1 MCRDGIVTLG
11 RPAGGL
17 SDNPGWYVT
26 TCGVVLLAG
35 ARIGGLDER
44 TWRASRVR
52 GLGRLPRAR
61 GYAMDP
67 GALPGSPEPGTA
79 HDRPD
84 TVGPMNPLESL
95 NEFLGSA
102 EGWLWT
108 WAGMPVVIVLGL
120 YFTVRTG
127 AVQLRMIP
135 AMFSAIVQKPVQEEA
150 GGEGKRSKSLSA
162 FQAFSVS
169 AAARVGTGNISGVA
183 GAIFLGG
190 PGAVLWMWVMCLLT
204 GAASFIESTLAQLW
218 KTRADDTYKGGPAFY
233 IHRGLGSRGFGA
245 FFAVLFIFCFA
256 FAFTSLQANTI
267 VDAVSG
273 AVAVYTDPEGLP
285 WLAPVLGILLA
296 ALTAGI
302 IFGGMRRVAGVA
314 QNMVPIMAGLYLI
327 IGLVIVGLHLG
338 ELPRVIGQ
346 ILTEAVSPQAA
357 IGGGI
362 GAVIVNGVQ
371 RGMLSNEAGMGSVPN
386 VAATASVSHPVRQGL
401 VQTLGVYFDTLL
413 ICSITAFIVLVSF
426 PDVSAGGEGLMMVQ
440 ESLSSTL
447 GSWAAILLALI
458 MFLLAFT
465 SVLGNFSYGEANMHF
480 LTSKRGW
487 HIAFGVAVVALVLMG
502 SVIAVDLAWTIA
514 GVSMVF
520 IALINLVVIA
530 LLAPTA
536 VKLLKHYNAQRAQ
549 GLDPIFL
556 ASDLPEIKNVE
567 VWVDEDVCDY
577 QDERE
582 EAAAAG

>member
-1 MCRDGIVTLG
+1 MT
-11 RPAGGL
+11 
-17 SDNPGWYVT
+17 
-26 TCGVVLLAG
+26 
-35 ARIGGLDER
+35 
-44 TWRASRVR
+44 
-52 GLGRLPRAR
+52 
-61 GYAMDP
+61 
-67 GALPGSPEPGTA
+67 
-79 HDRPD
+79 
-84 TVGPMNPLESL
+84 PLESL

-108 WAGMPVVIVLGL
+108 WAGMPVVVLLGL
-120 YFTVRTG
+120 YFTARTG
-127 AVQLRMIP
+127 LVQLRMIP
-135 AMFSAIVQKPVQEEA
+135 AMFSAITQKPVQEQL
-150 GGEGKRSKSLSA
+150 GEGEGGGQRTKSLSA
-162 FQAFSVS
+162 FQAFTIS
-169 AAARVGTGNISGVA
+169 AAARVGTGNVSGVA

-190 PGAVLWMWVMCLLT
+190 PGAVLWMWVMCVVG

-218 KTRADDTYKGGPAFY
+218 KTRAADTYKGGPAFY

-245 FFAVLFIFCFA
+245 FFAILFIFCFA

-267 VDAVSG
+267 VDAVTG

-285 WLAPVLGILLA
+285 WLAPVLGIGLA
-296 ALTAGI
+296 LLTAGI
-302 IFGGMRRVAGVA
+302 IFGGMRRVADVA
-314 QNMVPIMAGLYLI
+314 QSMVPIMAALYLL
-327 IGLVIVGLHLG
+327 IGIVIVGMNLG

-346 ILTEAVSPQAA
+346 IVTEAFDPQAV
-357 IGGGI
+357 IGGGL
-362 GAVIVNGVQ
+362 GAVIVQGVQ

-386 VAATASVSHPVRQGL
+386 VAATASVSHPVKQGL

-426 PDVSAGGEGLMMVQ
+426 PDVTAGGEGLVMVQ
-440 ESLSSTL
+440 ESLSTNL
-447 GSWAAILLALI
+447 GAWAAVLLAVI

-487 HIAFGVAVVALVLMG
+487 HVAFGLAVVALVLMG

-530 LLAPTA
+530 LLLPNAL
-536 VKLLKHYNAQRAQ
+536 KLLRHYNEQRAQ

-577 QDERE
+577 QEARE
-582 EAAAAG
+582 EAATAR

>member
-1 MCRDGIVTLG
+1 
-11 RPAGGL
+11 
-17 SDNPGWYVT
+17 
-26 TCGVVLLAG
+26 
-35 ARIGGLDER
+35 
-44 TWRASRVR
+44 
-52 GLGRLPRAR
+52 
-61 GYAMDP
+61 
-67 GALPGSPEPGTA
+67 
-79 HDRPD
+79 
-84 TVGPMNPLESL
+84 MNPLESL

-108 WAGMPVVIVLGL
+108 WAGMPVVILLGL

-135 AMFSAIVQKPVQEEA
+135 AMLSAIAQKPVQEEVEDPA
-150 GGEGKRSKSLSA
+150 TDAKRSKSLSA

-190 PGAVLWMWVMCLLT
+190 PGAVLWMWVMCVLT

-267 VDAVSG
+267 VDAVTG
-273 AVAVYTDPEGLP
+273 AVSLYTDPDGLP

-302 IFGGMRRVAGVA
+302 IFGGMRRVATVA
-314 QNMVPIMAGLYLI
+314 QNMVPIMAGLYLL
-327 IGLVIVGLHLG
+327 IGIVIVGLHLG
-338 ELPRVIGQ
+338 ELPRVVGQ
-346 ILTEAVSPQAA
+346 IVTEAVSPQAA

-386 VAATASVSHPVRQGL
+386 VAATASVSHPVKQGL

-426 PDVSAGGEGLMMVQ
+426 PDVSTGGEGLVMVQ

-447 GSWAAILLALI
+447 GPWAAILLAAI

-465 SVLGNFSYGEANMHF
+465 SVLGNYSYGEANMHF
-480 LTSKRGW
+480 LTGKRGW
-487 HIAFGVAVVALVLMG
+487 HAAFGIAVVLLVLVG
-502 SVIAVDLAWTIA
+502 AVIDVSLAWTIA

-530 LLAPTA
+530 ILFPTA
-536 VKLLKHYNAQRAQ
+536 LKLLRHYNAQRAE
-549 GLDPIFL
+549 GDDPIFL
-556 ASDLPEIKNVE
+556 AEELPEIKNVE
-567 VWVDEDVCDY
+567 VWETSDVADYLADREDA
-577 QDERE
+577 R
-582 EAAAAG
+582 

>member
-1 MCRDGIVTLG
+1 
-11 RPAGGL
+11 
-17 SDNPGWYVT
+17 
-26 TCGVVLLAG
+26 
-35 ARIGGLDER
+35 
-44 TWRASRVR
+44 
-52 GLGRLPRAR
+52 
-61 GYAMDP
+61 
-67 GALPGSPEPGTA
+67 
-79 HDRPD
+79 
-84 TVGPMNPLESL
+84 MNPLDSL
-95 NEFLGSA
+95 NELLGNA

-108 WAGMPVVIVLGL
+108 WAGMPVVILLGL
-120 YFTVRTG
+120 YFTIRTG

-135 AMFSAIVQKPVQEEA
+135 AMFGAITQKAQREEVGA
-150 GGEGKRSKSLSA
+150 GRERAERTKSLSA

-204 GAASFIESTLAQLW
+204 SAASFIESTLAQLW

-233 IHRGLGSRGFGA
+233 IARGLGSRKFGL
-245 FFAVLFIFCFA
+245 FFAVLFIVCFA

-267 VDAVSG
+267 VDAVTG
-273 AVAVYTDPEGLP
+273 AVAVYADPAELSWLP
-285 WLAPVLGILLA
+285 LALGVL
-296 ALTAGI
+296 LTVLTGVI
-302 IFGGMRRVAGVA
+302 VFGGMRRVATVA
-314 QNMVPIMAGLYLI
+314 QNMVPLMAAIYLLIGI
-327 IGLVIVGLHLG
+327 IIVGMNLG
-338 ELPRVIGQ
+338 ELPRVLTQ
-346 ILTEAVSPQAA
+346 IVTEAFNPQAT
-357 IGGGI
+357 IGGGF

-386 VAATASVSHPVRQGL
+386 VAATASVSHPVKQGL

-413 ICSITAFIVLVSF
+413 ICTITAFIVLVSF

-440 ESLSSTL
+440 QSLAANL
-447 GSWAAILLALI
+447 GGWSAILLAAI

-480 LTSKRGW
+480 ITSRRGW
-487 HIAFGVAVVALVLMG
+487 HIAFGAAVTGLVLVG
-502 SVIAVDLAWTIA
+502 SMIAVDLAWTIA

-536 VKLLKHYNAQRAQ
+536 VKLLRHYNTQRAQ

-567 VWVDEDVCDY
+567 VWVGEDVCDY
-577 QDERE
+577 QDARE
-582 EAAAAG
+582 ADEATV

>member
-1 MCRDGIVTLG
+1 
-11 RPAGGL
+11 
-17 SDNPGWYVT
+17 
-26 TCGVVLLAG
+26 
-35 ARIGGLDER
+35 
-44 TWRASRVR
+44 
-52 GLGRLPRAR
+52 
-61 GYAMDP
+61 
-67 GALPGSPEPGTA
+67 
-79 HDRPD
+79 
-84 TVGPMNPLESL
+84 MNPLETL
-95 NEFLGSA
+95 NEFLGNA

-108 WAGMPVVIVLGL
+108 WAGMPVVVVLGL
-120 YFTVRTG
+120 YFTIRTG

-135 AMFSAIVQKPVQEEA
+135 AMLGAITQKAQREPVGSGRE
-150 GGEGKRSKSLSA
+150 RSERTKSLSA

-190 PGAVLWMWVMCLLT
+190 PGALLWMWIMCIVG
-204 GAASFIESTLAQLW
+204 GAASFVESTLAQLW
-218 KTRADDTYKGGPAFY
+218 KTRSADTYKGGPAFY

-245 FFAVLFIFCFA
+245 FFAILFIFCFA

-273 AVAVYTDPEGLP
+273 AIGVYTDPEGLG
-285 WLAPVLGILLA
+285 WLPVVLGVVLA
-296 ALTAGI
+296 LLTAGI
-302 IFGGMRRVAGVA
+302 IFGGMRRVASVA
-314 QNMVPIMAGLYLI
+314 QNLVPLMAVIYLLLGI
-327 IGLVIVGLHLG
+327 IIVGMNFG
-338 ELPRVIGQ
+338 ELPRVLSQ
-346 ILTEAVSPQAA
+346 IVTEAFNPQAV

-362 GAVIVNGVQ
+362 GAAIVNGVQ

-386 VAATASVSHPVRQGL
+386 VAATASVSHPVKQGL

-413 ICSITAFIVLVSF
+413 ICSITGFIVLVSF
-426 PDVSAGGEGLMMVQ
+426 PDVSVGGEGLMMVQ
-440 ESLSSTL
+440 ESLASNL
-447 GSWAAILLALI
+447 GSWAAVLLAVI

-480 LTSKRGW
+480 LTAKRGW
-487 HIAFGVAVVALVLMG
+487 HVAFGIAVVALVFLG

-530 LLAPTA
+530 ILTPTA
-536 VKLLKHYNAQRAQ
+536 VTLLKHYNAQRAQ

-567 VWVDEDVCDY
+567 VWEDVDVSDY
-577 QDERE
+577 VRERE
-582 EAAAAG
+582 AASAR

>member
-1 MCRDGIVTLG
+1 
-11 RPAGGL
+11 
-17 SDNPGWYVT
+17 
-26 TCGVVLLAG
+26 
-35 ARIGGLDER
+35 
-44 TWRASRVR
+44 
-52 GLGRLPRAR
+52 
-61 GYAMDP
+61 
-67 GALPGSPEPGTA
+67 
-79 HDRPD
+79 
-84 TVGPMNPLESL
+84 MNPLESL
-95 NEFLGSA
+95 NEFLGNA

-108 WAGMPVVIVLGL
+108 WAGMPVVIALGL

-127 AVQLRMIP
+127 AVQLRMLP
-135 AMFSAIVQKPVQEEA
+135 AMFSAIAQKPVQEEDPDPDRDA
-150 GGEGKRSKSLSA
+150 KRSKSLSA

-190 PGAVLWMWVMCLLT
+190 PGAVLWMWVMCLFT

-267 VDAVSG
+267 VDAVTG
-273 AVAVYTDPEGLP
+273 AVAVYADPDGLP

-314 QNMVPIMAGLYLI
+314 QNMVPIMAGLYLL
-327 IGLVIVGLHLG
+327 IGIVIVGLHLG
-338 ELPRVIGQ
+338 ELPRVLTQ
-346 ILTEAVSPQAA
+346 IVTEAVSPQAA

-386 VAATASVSHPVRQGL
+386 VAATASVSHPVKQGL

-413 ICSITAFIVLVSF
+413 ICSTTAFIVLVSF
-426 PDVSAGGEGLMMVQ
+426 PDVSTGGEGLVMVQ
-440 ESLSSTL
+440 QSLSSTL
-447 GSWAAILLALI
+447 GSWAPILLAVI

-487 HIAFGVAVVALVLMG
+487 HIAFGVAVVALVLIG

-549 GLDPIFL
+549 GLDPIFH

-582 EAAAAG
+582 EAAAV

>member
-1 MCRDGIVTLG
+1 
-11 RPAGGL
+11 
-17 SDNPGWYVT
+17 
-26 TCGVVLLAG
+26 
-35 ARIGGLDER
+35 
-44 TWRASRVR
+44 
-52 GLGRLPRAR
+52 
-61 GYAMDP
+61 
-67 GALPGSPEPGTA
+67 
-79 HDRPD
+79 
-84 TVGPMNPLESL
+84 MNPLDSL
-95 NEFLGSA
+95 QEFLGAA

-108 WAGMPVVIVLGL
+108 WAGMPVVAVLGL
-120 YFTVRTG
+120 YFTIRTG

-135 AMFSAIVQKPVQEEA
+135 AMLGAILQKPQREQV
-150 GGEGKRSKSLSA
+150 GKGRDRTERAKSLSA

-190 PGAVLWMWVMCLLT
+190 PGAVLWMWVMCLFA

-218 KTRADDTYKGGPAFY
+218 KSRAADTYKGGPAFY
-233 IHRGLGSRGFGA
+233 IQRGLGSRGFGA

-267 VDAVSG
+267 VDAVTG
-273 AVAVYTDPEGLP
+273 AVAVYADPEGLA
-285 WLAPVLGILLA
+285 WLPVVLGLLLA
-296 ALTAGI
+296 ALTAAI
-302 IFGGMRRVAGVA
+302 IFGGMRRVATVA
-314 QNMVPIMAGLYLI
+314 QNMVPIMAAIYLL
-327 IGLVIVGLHLG
+327 IGIVIVALNLG
-338 ELPRVIGQ
+338 ELPRVITQ
-346 ILTEAVSPQAA
+346 IVTEAVSPQAA
-357 IGGGI
+357 IGGGV

-386 VAATASVSHPVRQGL
+386 VAATASVSHPVKQGL
-401 VQTLGVYFDTLL
+401 VQTFGVYFDTLL

-426 PDVSAGGEGLMMVQ
+426 PDVSVGGEGLVMVQ
-440 ESLSSTL
+440 ESLASTL
-447 GSWAAILLALI
+447 GPWAAVLLGAI

-487 HIAFGVAVVALVLMG
+487 HLAFGAAVVALVFLG

-530 LLAPTA
+530 ILTPTA
-536 VKLLKHYNAQRAQ
+536 LKLLRHYNAQRAQ

-567 VWVDEDVCDY
+567 VWEDEDVCDY
-577 QDERE
+577 HDERE
-582 EAAAAG
+582 TLSTGS

>member
-1 MCRDGIVTLG
+1 MRRG
-11 RPAGGL
+11 RPA
-17 SDNPGWYVT
+17 T
-26 TCGVVLLAG
+26 VV
-35 ARIGGLDER
+35 
-44 TWRASRVR
+44 V
-52 GLGRLPRAR
+52 
-61 GYAMDP
+61 
-67 GALPGSPEPGTA
+67 
-79 HDRPD
+79 
-84 TVGPMNPLESL
+84 MNPLESL
-95 NEFLGSA
+95 NEFLGNA

-108 WAGMPVVIVLGL
+108 WAGMPVVVVLGI
-120 YFTVRTG
+120 YFTIRSG
-127 AVQLRMIP
+127 AVQVRMIP
-135 AMFSAIVQKPVQEEA
+135 AMFGAITQKAQREEVGHGSRRTERA
-150 GGEGKRSKSLSA
+150 KSLSA

-190 PGAVLWMWVMCLLT
+190 PGAVLWMWIMCVVS

-218 KTRADDTYKGGPAFY
+218 KVRADDTYKGGPAFY

-296 ALTAGI
+296 LLTAGI
-302 IFGGMRRVAGVA
+302 IFGGMRRVADVA
-314 QNMVPIMAGLYLI
+314 QNMVTIMAALYLLIGI
-327 IGLVIVGLHLG
+327 IIVGMNFS
-338 ELPRVIGQ
+338 ELPRVLGQ
-346 ILTEAVSPQAA
+346 IVVEAFNPQAV
-357 IGGGI
+357 IGGGL

-386 VAATASVSHPVRQGL
+386 VAATASVSHPVKQGL

-426 PDVSAGGEGLMMVQ
+426 PDVSAGGEGLVMVQ
-440 ESLSSTL
+440 ESLSSNL
-447 GSWAAILLALI
+447 GAWAAVLLAVI

-530 LLAPTA
+530 ILAPTA
-536 VKLLKHYNAQRAQ
+536 IKLLRHYNAQRAQ
-549 GLDPIFL
+549 GLDPIFV

-567 VWVDEDVCDY
+567 VWVNEDVCDY
-577 QDERE
+577 QDERKLAE
-582 EAAAAG
+582 QS